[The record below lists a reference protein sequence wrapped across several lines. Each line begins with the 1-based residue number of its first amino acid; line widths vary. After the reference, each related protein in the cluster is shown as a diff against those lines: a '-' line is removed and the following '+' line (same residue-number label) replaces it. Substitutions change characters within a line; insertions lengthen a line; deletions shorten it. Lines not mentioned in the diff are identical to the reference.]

1 MKNGEFGKKR
11 KEKVIQK
18 QKKQLLNLLKNSII
32 NYIEFIRGHEGGNT
46 FARNKDE
53 RRGIC
58 SQNHC
63 SWRWRCR

>member
-46 FARNKDE
+46 FARNKNE
-53 RRGIC
+53 RRGI
-58 SQNHC
+58 
-63 SWRWRCR
+63 